1 MSQMQHHRI
10 IRLSY
15 TCAKKLV
22 ILKGFKKYKTIVKSL
37 TSLEIEITD
46 MMKRYQHITKLQ
58 SELIQEKKLI
68 DHKLDEAI
76 AKYCYLEKSKYE
88 LLPQVVIPKI
98 PSHMKS
104 RKLDNIPNTIQH
116 TVPMTPP
123 NTPSKA
129 TLHNI
134 ITKTPVS
141 TTPRSKFP
149 RISKQEVMYNF
160 HNEIDDAELL
170 KVNCD

>member
-1 MSQMQHHRI
+1 
-10 IRLSY
+10 
-15 TCAKKLV
+15 
-22 ILKGFKKYKTIVKSL
+22 
-37 TSLEIEITD
+37 
-46 MMKRYQHITKLQ
+46 MMRRQQHITKLQ

-76 AKYCYLEKSKYE
+76 AKHCYLEKSKYE
-88 LLPQVVIPKI
+88 ILPQVVIPNI

-104 RKLDNIPNTIQH
+104 RKLGNIPNTIQH

-141 TTPRSKFP
+141 TTPKSKFA
-149 RISKQEVMYNF
+149 RSSKQEVIYNF
-160 HNEIDDAELL
+160 HNEIDDAKLMNIDCE
-170 KVNCD
+170 

>member
-1 MSQMQHHRI
+1 
-10 IRLSY
+10 
-15 TCAKKLV
+15 
-22 ILKGFKKYKTIVKSL
+22 
-37 TSLEIEITD
+37 
-46 MMKRYQHITKLQ
+46 MMKRCQHITKLQ

-68 DHKLDEAI
+68 DRKLDEAI
-76 AKYCYLEKSKYE
+76 AKHCYLKKSKYE

-104 RKLDNIPNTIQH
+104 RNLDNIPNTIQH

-129 TLHNI
+129 TLHY

-141 TTPRSKFP
+141 TTPKSNFE
-149 RISKQEVMYNF
+149 RISKQVVMYNF

-170 KVNCD
+170 KVDCD